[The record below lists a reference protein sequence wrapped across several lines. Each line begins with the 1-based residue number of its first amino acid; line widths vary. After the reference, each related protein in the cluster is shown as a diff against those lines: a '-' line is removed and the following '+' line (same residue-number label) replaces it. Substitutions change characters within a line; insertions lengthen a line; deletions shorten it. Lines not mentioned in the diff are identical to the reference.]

1 MQALHTLFL
10 RTTEKMPLARAI
22 SSLMVVAAVAASDIS
37 AFSWSMCE
45 EYCCRDSHMASCGLL
60 EVVDGYKVRE
70 EGKNI
75 IDLHAAPRALPQDLH
90 GLNDV
95 VFLTEHMLGHYKP
108 ERPHLL
114 MRKTVIS
121 LLACCA
127 LGCQLGVHLEGHLHS
142 SLVLPQQGVK
152 GESLPLEGLRGAAQ
166 AQLEQV
172 LQVTERGGW
181 TWKVM
186 KRIFR
191 QVV

>member
-75 IDLHAAPRALPQDLH
+75 IDLHAAPRGALSIAGKCRAPDLCR
-90 GLNDV
+90 NSIKRNKDIKV
-95 VFLTEHMLGHYKP
+95 CNKP
-108 ERPHLL
+108 C
-114 MRKTVIS
+114 S
-121 LLACCA
+121 FCY
-127 LGCQLGVHLEGHLHS
+127 
-142 SLVLPQQGVK
+142 
-152 GESLPLEGLRGAAQ
+152 
-166 AQLEQV
+166 
-172 LQVTERGGW
+172 
-181 TWKVM
+181 
-186 KRIFR
+186 
-191 QVV
+191 